1 MRRLRA
7 LLPSAD
13 RLAAVRGLRWLKPVA
28 AKRELW
34 RLDRRRVAVGLAV
47 GAFFGIM
54 VPVAQILVA
63 TAVAFALRAN
73 LPAAALGTFV
83 SNPLTIAPLY
93 AAAYATGAAVLGLP
107 LELPEKDL
115 AAVGRPLLVGAALL
129 AFALAAAAWLTVEAL
144 WRLAALRRA
153 ARWSSIRNAKGEA
166 SRIARIAPPSSSS
179 WPTGRGSR
187 STTARSAAASGS
199 TAASSTS

>member
-1 MRRLRA
+1 MRQLRA

-13 RLAAVRGLRWLKPVA
+13 RLASVRGLRWLKPLA

-34 RLDRRRVAVGLAV
+34 RLDRRRVALGLSV
-47 GAFFGIM
+47 GAFFGVM

-93 AAAYATGAAVLGLP
+93 AAAYAAGAAVLGLP
-107 LELPEKDL
+107 LELPAMDL

-129 AFALAAAAWLTVEAL
+129 ALALAATAWLTVEAL

-153 ARWSSIRNAKGEA
+153 MRWSSIRGSKGEA
-166 SRIARIAPPSSSS
+166 S
-179 WPTGRGSR
+179 
-187 STTARSAAASGS
+187 
-199 TAASSTS
+199 

>member
-7 LLPSAD
+7 LLPSAE
-13 RLAAVRGLRWLKPVA
+13 RLAAVRGLRWLKPLA

-47 GAFFGIM
+47 GAFFSVM
-54 VPVAQILVA
+54 VPVAQILFA

-93 AAAYATGAAVLGLP
+93 AAAYATGAAVLGVP
-107 LELPEKDL
+107 LELPAMDL
-115 AAVGRPLLVGAALL
+115 AAVGKPLLVGAALVAL
-129 AFALAAAAWLTVEAL
+129 ALAAAAWLTVEAL
-144 WRLAALRRA
+144 WRLAAFRRA
-153 ARWSSIRNAKGEA
+153 ARWSSIRNAKGEI
-166 SRIARIAPPSSSS
+166 S
-179 WPTGRGSR
+179 
-187 STTARSAAASGS
+187 
-199 TAASSTS
+199 

>member
-1 MRRLRA
+1 MRGLRA

-13 RLAAVRGLRWLKPVA
+13 RLAAVRGLRWLKRRA

-47 GAFFGIM
+47 
-54 VPVAQILVA
+54 
-63 TAVAFALRAN
+63 
-73 LPAAALGTFV
+73 GTFV

-107 LELPEKDL
+107 LELPASDL

-129 AFALAAAAWLTVEAL
+129 ALALAAAAWLTVEAL

-166 SRIARIAPPSSSS
+166 P
-179 WPTGRGSR
+179 
-187 STTARSAAASGS
+187 
-199 TAASSTS
+199 